1 MVALD
6 VQKAFDCVNHD
17 VLCKKLQLLGIEST
31 WFESYLTARSQVV
44 IVNGVQSEVA
54 EIKCGVPQGS
64 LLGPL
69 LYLCYCNDMSMSTSC
84 KLVLYADD
92 SALLYADRDPKVIEN
107 VLSTELQS
115 VNHWLV
121 ENKLCLHPGKCEAM
135 LFSSKRKRRRSQN
148 FCVKFGSTDIHG
160 TNEVKYLGSI
170 IERDLSGTECVKSII
185 NKANGRLKFLY
196 RHKHV
201 LSRELRKILSL
212 ALIQSQ
218 MDYACMSWYYHLTK
232 DLQQKLQIVQ
242 NKMIRFILDKSNYDH
257 IGRDEFLQINFMN
270 VQNRVK
276 QLSLNIVHKIFYKK
290 TPDYL
295 RPFFVRVNE
304 IHKYN
309 TRGCRFNFQLPTSS
323 NNTTV
328 TKSFSYNATKA
339 WNALSN

>member
-1 MVALD
+1 M
-6 VQKAFDCVNHD
+6 
-17 VLCKKLQLLGIEST
+17 
-31 WFESYLTARSQVV
+31 
-44 IVNGVQSEVA
+44 
-54 EIKCGVPQGS
+54 
-64 LLGPL
+64 
-69 LYLCYCNDMSMSTSC
+69 
-84 KLVLYADD
+84 
-92 SALLYADRDPKVIEN
+92 
-107 VLSTELQS
+107 STELQS

-328 TKSFSYNATKA
+328 SKSFSYNATKA
-339 WNALSN
+339 WNALSNEIKSKSNYNSFKFSLKYSIVHNEAENGL